1 MHCLRNMYG
10 SITLLNYDWLR
21 LHTNVIELTWEHMH
35 SYKFLKKKVLGSTL
49 LNIHRFN
56 IVTRPGNTPITDY
69 SLPPYDNKKRCK
81 ITFHTTRISTRPG
94 NTPITDYSLPP
105 YDNKK
110 RCKITFHSTHILT
123 RPGNTPITDY
133 SLPPY
138 DNKKRCKITFHTT
151 HISTRP
157 GAILRNFQ
165 KVFFVAYFIS
175 DI

>member
-56 IVTRPGNTPITDY
+56 IITRPGNTPITDY

-105 YDNKK
+105 
-110 RCKITFHSTHILT
+110 F
-123 RPGNTPITDY
+123 
-133 SLPPY
+133 
-138 DNKKRCKITFHTT
+138 DNKKRCKITFHTN

-157 GAILRNFQ
+157 GAMLRNFQ